1 MKKEHFILTAIS
13 IAIIVLAASIYG
25 LSRSPNI
32 STSPITSWNPQMKSP
47 QIDPTSFVDI
57 SARVIG
63 DVTIG
68 SNVFIGPFASVRGDE
83 GSPIYIGDGSNIQ
96 DGVIIHGLKDPRVVV
111 GGKNYSVYVG
121 KEVSMAHGCIIHGPV
136 FIDDK
141 SFIGFG
147 AVISKATIGKNCVI
161 LHNAVVTNN
170 VKISD
175 GRLVPA
181 GSVIDDQAKA
191 DALGPVPEDL
201 KELPP
206 DVVKVNKELA
216 NTYKRYGM
224 LTQFNMFPP

>member
-1 MKKEHFILTAIS
+1 MKNEYLILIS
-13 IAIIVLAASIYG
+13 VFLAIIALVASIYG

-32 STSPITSWNPQMKSP
+32 STSPITSWNPQMKYP
-47 QIDPTSFVDI
+47 QIDATSFVDP

-68 SNVFIGPFASVRGDE
+68 SNVYIGPCASVRGDE

-121 KEVSMAHGCIIHGPV
+121 KEVSMAHGSIIHGPV

-147 AVISKATIGKNCVI
+147 AVIFKATIGKNCVI
-161 LHNAVVTNN
+161 LYNAVVTNN
-170 VKISD
+170 VKIPD

-181 GSVIDDQAKA
+181 GAIIDDQAKA
-191 DALGPVPEDL
+191 DALSEVPEDL

-206 DVVKVNKELA
+206 EVVKVNKDLA
-216 NTYKRYGM
+216 KAYKS
-224 LTQFNMFPP
+224 

>member
-1 MKKEHFILTAIS
+1 MNNKYLILIS
-13 IAIIVLAASIYG
+13 VCLAIIALATSLYG
-25 LSRSPNI
+25 LSKTPNI
-32 STSPITSWNPQMKSP
+32 STSPITSWNSQITSP
-47 QIDPTSFVDI
+47 QISATSFVDP

-83 GSPIYIGDGSNIQ
+83 GSPIYIGDSSNIQ
-96 DGVIIHGLKDPRVVV
+96 DGVIIHGLKDPRVTV

-121 KEVSMAHGCIIHGPV
+121 KEVSMAHGSIIHGPV

-147 AVISKATIGKNCVI
+147 AVIFKANIGKNCVI

-170 VKISD
+170 VNIAD
-175 GRLVPA
+175 GKYVPA
-181 GSVIDDQAKA
+181 GAIIDDQAKA
-191 DALGPVPEDL
+191 DALTEVPETL

-206 DVVKVNKELA
+206 DVVKVNKELT
-216 NTYKRYGM
+216 NTYKR
-224 LTQFNMFPP
+224 